1 MFIYVGITGHVE
13 VYDCKFKA
21 EDGKSLNEMYR
32 ELVKF
37 FFQFHDPTT
46 GNRQGND
53 KGTQYASVIYCTDEE
68 QKRIA
73 TEVKNELQVGKFSAS
88 IYSHASTFYVAL
100 INQYIHKSIRN

>member
-1 MFIYVGITGHVE
+1 MLIYVGITGHVE

-73 TEVKNELQVGKFSAS
+73 AEVKNELQVGKFSAS
-88 IYSHASTFYVAL
+88 VYSHASTFTFL
-100 INQYIHKSIRN
+100 LSINIFHKSTRN